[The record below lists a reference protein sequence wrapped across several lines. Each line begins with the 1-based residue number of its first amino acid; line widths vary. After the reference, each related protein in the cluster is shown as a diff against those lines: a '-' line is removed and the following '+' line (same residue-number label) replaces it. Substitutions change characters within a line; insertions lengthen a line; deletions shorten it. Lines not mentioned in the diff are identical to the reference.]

1 MIDVI
6 IPCFNAKKYLRDA
19 VNSIKNQTIKVNKI
33 IIVDDGSTDGSY
45 EFAKNIDGVYC
56 LKQENAGAG
65 TARNLGLKNS
75 DAEYIYFLDA
85 DDIAESNAIES
96 LYEEFQN
103 NEGLEAVFGQSVE
116 FISTELTPE
125 EKMRKK
131 FNPEARF
138 GILPGCALI
147 KRRTFERIGY
157 FDTSL
162 RTGETVAW
170 LAKFRDMGL
179 KYSNIDKI
187 VLKRRIHMTNTGV
200 VNKTQERKDYLSIIR
215 QRMQQKKN

>member
-45 EFAKNIDGVYC
+45 EFAKNIDGVCC
-56 LKQENAGAG
+56 LKQKNAGAG
-65 TARNLGLKNS
+65 AARNLGLMNS
-75 DAEYIYFLDA
+75 EAEYIYFLDA
-85 DDIAESNAIES
+85 DDIAEYNAIES
-96 LYEEFQN
+96 LYKEFKSS
-103 NEGLEAVFGQSVE
+103 EGLDAVFGQSIDFYSE
-116 FISTELTPE
+116 ELSYNQ
-125 EKMRKK
+125 KK
-131 FNPEARF
+131 TKSINREPYYGRLT
-138 GILPGCALI
+138 GNSLI
-147 KRRTFERIGY
+147 KKIVFEKVGD

-179 KYSNIDKI
+179 KYSNINKI
-187 VLKRRIHMTNTGV
+187 VLKRRIHMTNTGI

-215 QRMQQKKN
+215 QRMQQKKV